1 MPLKDGLNQFGI
13 QADVG
18 LLKVSHHGR
27 QINQPAK
34 GSLFDQPQRSHHGQ
48 AALRGGPPPGQII
61 HQHGG
66 GMNFLREADGLQF
79 AAVHIQTG
87 LQMFRT
93 FDGHPF
99 RQGIRPLPGWRRC
112 VGLLQFGK
120 NCGRDDHLLEEFR
133 QDFYRTAQNQV
144 VQRRSVSRHH
154 ADRKSVV

>member
-18 LLKVSHHGR
+18 FLKLSHHGR

-34 GSLFDQPQRSHHGQ
+34 GSLFDQPQRPHHGQ
-48 AALRGGPPPGQII
+48 AALRGGPPAGQII

-66 GMNFLREADGLQF
+66 GVNFPRKADGLQF

-87 LQMFRT
+87 LQMFRA
-93 FDGHPF
+93 FDGDSF
-99 RQGIRPLPGWRRC
+99 RQRIRPLPDWRRR

-120 NCGRDDHLLEEFR
+120 NRGRDDHLLEEFR
-133 QDFYRTAQNQV
+133 QDFFRTKQNQV
-144 VQRRSVSRHH
+144 VQRRSV
-154 ADRKSVV
+154 